1 MPLEKLRTFSVRQI
15 GFRTIQY
22 LFDMRIV
29 GVELATHS
37 VGHKESFR

>member
-1 MPLEKLRTFSVRQI
+1 M

-29 GVELATHS
+29 CVELATHL
-37 VGHKESFR
+37 VGHKESLR